1 MQLELR
7 NRDDSERSFQKSKFD
22 ELAQKGRRLL
32 LRDKPIIVTTK
43 SEADLKRAL
52 KRFFMFRVPLLLS
65 IYIENTRS
73 EETYNQT
80 KFSKIGLI
88 RKERIEDDLKYK
100 QQQIVSSVVGYLERE
115 MESTIMTLIE
125 DLTTPEFFLKF
136 FKLMI
141 LDDDEKRRKFVQ
153 WLYDIE
159 CMIRKEM
166 EFDYEEFVRNRRSE
180 QTNIMRALEKL
191 TCIYGVAPTI
201 ELASIFDGQGMIPE
215 EISNLTLDDDGGDK
229 PVFAT
234 RKIRIK

>member
-7 NRDDSERSFQKSKFD
+7 NRKDGERAFQKTKLE

-43 SEADLKRAL
+43 SEADLKQAL

-73 EETYNQT
+73 EEKYNQT
-80 KFSKIGLI
+80 KFSKIGTV

-100 QQQIVSSVVGYLERE
+100 QQQIVSSVVSFLERE
-115 MESTIMTLIE
+115 TDSTIMTLIE
-125 DLTTPEFFLKF
+125 DLTTSDFFVKF

-141 LDDDEKRRKFVQ
+141 LDDDEARRKFIK

-166 EFDYEEFVRNRRSE
+166 EFDYEEFLRNRKNE
-180 QTNIMRALEKL
+180 QANIMRALEKL
-191 TCIYGVAPTI
+191 TCIYGVAPTL
-201 ELASIFDGQGMIPE
+201 ELATFFDGQGMIPE
-215 EISNLTLDDDGGDK
+215 EISNLTLDDDGGEV
-229 PVFAT
+229 PALAT
-234 RKIRIK
+234 RKTKLK